1 MIILSNDFNQVLV
14 ERYQDSEQIQ
24 LFLKEVAN
32 WLVQDVFSAMEDFYS
47 SDNAKSIDVSDEAKQ
62 RFVDYVNNRRIQ
74 LQSNYRM
81 LWSVLKIM
89 LNDRLDSLTEFVGVC
104 CGVGSDEYVLVKFF
118 FHELRYEFLEYDLFY
133 YNFIDRNPEVFEI
146 FQRMREQKYGELRD
160 ADVYEEDLIDTD
172 EHELDKIIDDMSD
185 FLK

>member
-1 MIILSNDFNQVLV
+1 MSILTNDFNQVLV
-14 ERYQDSEQIQ
+14 ESYQDSEQIQ
-24 LFLKEVAN
+24 LFLKDVAN

-47 SDNAKSIDVSDEAKQ
+47 SDSIKSIDDSDKAKQ

-118 FHELRYEFLEYDLFY
+118 LHELRYEFLDYDLFY
-133 YNFIDRNPEVFEI
+133 FNFIDRDPEVFEI

-172 EHELDKIIDDMSD
+172 EHELDKIIDDMSG

>member
-1 MIILSNDFNQVLV
+1 MSVLSNDFNQVLV

-47 SDNAKSIDVSDEAKQ
+47 SDNIKSIDDSDKAKQ

-118 FHELRYEFLEYDLFY
+118 LHELRYEFLEYDLFY
-133 YNFIDRNPEVFEI
+133 FNFIDRDPEVFEI

-160 ADVYEEDLIDTD
+160 ADVYEENIFPWDKSDMIEDVEIDSN
-172 EHELDKIIDDMSD
+172 E
-185 FLK
+185 

>member
-1 MIILSNDFNQVLV
+1 MINDLNQVLN
-14 ERYQDSEQIQ
+14 ERYQNSEKIQ
-24 LFLKEVAN
+24 LFLKETVD

-47 SDNAKSIDVSDEAKQ
+47 SDSIKSIDDSDKAKQ

-118 FHELRYEFLEYDLFY
+118 LHKLRYEFLDYDLFY
-133 YNFIDRNPEVFEI
+133 LVHAHQYQSKLLHKHPHRAIPHTFAHAYVEK
-146 FQRMREQKYGELRD
+146 FQKL
-160 ADVYEEDLIDTD
+160 
-172 EHELDKIIDDMSD
+172 LDHDQ
-185 FLK
+185 

>member
-1 MIILSNDFNQVLV
+1 MSILTNDFNQVLI

-24 LFLKEVAN
+24 LFLKEAAN

-89 LNDRLDSLTEFVGVC
+89 LNDRLDSLTEFVGVF

-118 FHELRYEFLEYDLFY
+118 LHELRYEFLEYDLFY
-133 YNFIDRNPEVFEI
+133 YNFIDRNPKVFEI

-160 ADVYEEDLIDTD
+160 ADVYEEDVFPWDGLHMFEDVD
-172 EHELDKIIDDMSD
+172 VD
-185 FLK
+185 